1 MATRDCDIMVLYTKI
16 VSSASVGAT
25 AGTFDKVGDV
35 QVRNDATKL
44 LGFWVIA
51 EPTVNLAAIEFTG
64 QLQIQS
70 NDLSMSPQTFPCP
83 PFMGGAPATN
93 VGFSAHKAQFV
104 PMVKTLKGKEVISIY
119 FSQGVPSNAT
129 ACSVVVA
136 LVYDA
141 KTPTALG
148 TEEMASWPLM
158 SPISSGC
165 QISGQAS
172 ITTVAETALPSIT
185 IPSWATEIC
194 GIAAYVMPNLMTAG
208 EEVVG
213 SVTLRSTLTDFDS
226 QEWPFVASIAP
237 PLGTPVGKGAEL
249 QEMAPMAAFFPLDG
263 KNNTITPYVKLNV
276 AVTTGHAVFVA
287 IYYR

>member
-1 MATRDCDIMVLYTKI
+1 MVLYSKI
-16 VSSASVGAT
+16 VSNASAGAT
-25 AGTFDKVGDV
+25 AGTFDLVGTV

-51 EPTVNLAAIEFTG
+51 EPTVNLAAVEFTG

-70 NDLSMSPQTFPCP
+70 NDLSMSTQTFPCP
-83 PFMGGAPATN
+83 PYLGGAPATN
-93 VGFSAHKAQFV
+93 VGFSAHKAQFI
-104 PMVKTLKGKEVISIY
+104 PMVKNLKGKEVISIY

-129 ACSVVVA
+129 ACSVTVG

-141 KTPTALG
+141 KSPTALG
-148 TEEMASWPLM
+148 TEEMECWPYM
-158 SPISSGC
+158 APISAGC
-165 QISGQAS
+165 QVTGQAS
-172 ITTVAETALPSIT
+172 VTTVAETALPSIT
-185 IPSWATEIC
+185 IPAWATEIC
-194 GIAAYVMPNLMTAG
+194 GFACYVLPNLITAG

-213 SVTLRSTLTDFDS
+213 SVTIRSTLTDFDS

-249 QEMAPMAAFFPLDG
+249 QEMTPMAAYFPLDG
-263 KNNTITPYVKLNV
+263 KNNTITPSVKLNV

>member
-1 MATRDCDIMVLYTKI
+1 MVLYTKI
-16 VSSASVGAT
+16 VNNASVGAT
-25 AGTFDKVGDV
+25 AGTFDLVGSV

-44 LGFWVIA
+44 LGFWVDA
-51 EPTVNLAAIEFTG
+51 APTVNLAAVEFTG

-83 PFMGGAPATN
+83 PFQGGAPATN
-93 VGFSAHKAQFV
+93 VGFSVSKALFV

-129 ACSVVVA
+129 ACSVIVA

-141 KTPTALG
+141 KTPSALG
-148 TEEMASWPLM
+148 TEEMKEWPYM
-158 SPISSGC
+158 APIAAGC
-165 QISGQAS
+165 QVSSLAS
-172 ITTVAETALPSIT
+172 ITTVAETAMPAIT

-194 GIAAYVMPNLMTAG
+194 GVAAYMLPNLMTAG

-226 QEWPFVASIAP
+226 QEWPFLAAVNP

-249 QEMAPMAAFFPLDG
+249 QEMSPMAAYFPLDG
-263 KNNTITPYVKLNV
+263 KNNTITPYCKLNV
-276 AVTTGHAVFVA
+276 AITTGHAAFVA